1 MYNYSGDFMRTIK
14 SNVANEII
22 IKNSR
27 FICLFM
33 KINSTDIS
41 NILDNIKEEY
51 PKATHYC
58 YAYVYN
64 DIQRFSDDGEP
75 GGTAG
80 MPMLNVLLKEEL
92 SNVLCVVIRYFGGI
106 KLGAGGL
113 VRAYTKSVTECLK
126 VTDLMELEEGYKL
139 RLKFN
144 YNDEKQIKYLLK
156 DSNVLNE
163 KYDLDVEYT
172 VLVNNEIFNNIK
184 NYNYEILEK
193 TYIEKSS
200 VLCQIVLVKDFDK
213 NVRG

>member
-1 MYNYSGDFMRTIK
+1 MKTIK
-14 SNVANEII
+14 ANNTNEII

-27 FICLFM
+27 FICILM
-33 KINSTDIS
+33 KINNSDIS
-41 NILDNIKEEY
+41 NILNKIKEEY

-58 YAYVYN
+58 YGYVYN

-80 MPMLNVLLKEEL
+80 MPILNVLLKEKL
-92 SNVLCVVIRYFGGI
+92 SNVLCIVIRYFGGI

-126 VTDLMELEEGYKL
+126 ITDLIDLEEGFKTKI
-139 RLKFN
+139 KFN

-156 DSNVLNE
+156 DSIILDE
-163 KYDLDVEYT
+163 KYNLDIEYT
-172 VLVNNEIFNNIK
+172 VLVNNDILNTLNS
-184 NYNYEILEK
+184 YNYEIIEK

-200 VLCQIVLVKDFDK
+200 NL
-213 NVRG
+213 

>member
-1 MYNYSGDFMRTIK
+1 MRTIK
-14 SNVANEII
+14 NNTINEII

-27 FICLFM
+27 FICLLI
-33 KINSTDIS
+33 KINSVDI
-41 NILDNIKEEY
+41 NDILDKIKSDY

-58 YAYVYN
+58 YAYLYN
-64 DIQRFSDDGEP
+64 DIQRFNDDGEP

-126 VTDLMELEEGYKL
+126 VTDLMDLEEGYKV

-144 YNDEKQIKYLLK
+144 YNDEKQVKYLLK
-156 DSNVLNE
+156 DSTILNE
-163 KYDLDVEYT
+163 KYDLDVEYL
-172 VLVNNEIFNNIK
+172 VLVNNDVLDNLK
-184 NYNYEILEK
+184 NYKYEIIEK

-200 VLCQIVLVKDFDK
+200 I
-213 NVRG
+213 N

>member
-1 MYNYSGDFMRTIK
+1 MRTIK
-14 SNVANEII
+14 NNTINEII

-27 FICLFM
+27 FICLLI
-33 KINSTDIS
+33 KINSVDI
-41 NILDNIKEEY
+41 NDILDKIKSDY

-58 YAYVYN
+58 YAYLYN
-64 DIQRFSDDGEP
+64 DIQRFNDDGEP

-126 VTDLMELEEGYKL
+126 VTDLMDLEEGYKV

-144 YNDEKQIKYLLK
+144 YNDEKQVKYLLK
-156 DSNVLNE
+156 DSTVLNE
-163 KYDLDVEYT
+163 KYDLDVEYL
-172 VLVNNEIFNNIK
+172 VLVNNDVLDNLK
-184 NYNYEILEK
+184 NYKYEIIEK

-200 VLCQIVLVKDFDK
+200 I
-213 NVRG
+213 N

>member
-1 MYNYSGDFMRTIK
+1 MRTIK
-14 SNVANEII
+14 KNTINEII

-27 FICLFM
+27 FICLLI
-33 KINSTDIS
+33 KINSVDI
-41 NILDNIKEEY
+41 NDILDKIKSDY

-58 YAYVYN
+58 YAYLYN
-64 DIQRFSDDGEP
+64 DIQRFNDDGEP

-80 MPMLNVLLKEEL
+80 MPILNVLLKEEL

-126 VTDLMELEEGYKL
+126 VTDLMDLEEGYKV

-144 YNDEKQIKYLLK
+144 YNDEKQVKYLLK
-156 DSNVLNE
+156 DSTVLNE
-163 KYDLDVEYT
+163 KYDLDVEYL
-172 VLVNNEIFNNIK
+172 VLVNNDVLDNLK
-184 NYNYEILEK
+184 NYKYEIIEK

-200 VLCQIVLVKDFDK
+200 I
-213 NVRG
+213 N

>member
-1 MYNYSGDFMRTIK
+1 MRTIK
-14 SNVANEII
+14 SNMTNEII

-27 FICLFM
+27 FICVFM

-41 NILDNIKEEY
+41 NILDKIKEEY

-80 MPMLNVLLKEEL
+80 MPMLNVLVKEEL

-126 VTDLMELEEGYKL
+126 VTDMMDLEEGYKI

-144 YNDEKQIKYLLK
+144 YNDEKQVKYLLK
-156 DSNVLNE
+156 EATILNE

-172 VLVNNEIFNNIK
+172 VLVNNETFNNLK
-184 NYNYEILEK
+184 NYNYEIIEK

-200 VLCQIVLVKDFDK
+200 
-213 NVRG
+213 N

>member
-1 MYNYSGDFMRTIK
+1 MRTIK

-33 KINSTDIS
+33 KINSTDIN

-200 VLCQIVLVKDFDK
+200 T
-213 NVRG
+213 

>member
-1 MYNYSGDFMRTIK
+1 MRTIK
-14 SNVANEII
+14 SNMTNEII

-27 FICLFM
+27 FICVFM

-41 NILDNIKEEY
+41 NILDRIKEEY

-80 MPMLNVLLKEEL
+80 MPMLNVLVKEEL

-126 VTDLMELEEGYKL
+126 VTDMMDLEEGYKI

-144 YNDEKQIKYLLK
+144 YNDEKQVKYLLK
-156 DSNVLNE
+156 QATILNE

-172 VLVNNEIFNNIK
+172 VLVNNEIFDKIK
-184 NYNYEILEK
+184 NYNYEIIEK

-200 VLCQIVLVKDFDK
+200 
-213 NVRG
+213 N

>member
-1 MYNYSGDFMRTIK
+1 MYNWIGDFMRTIK
-14 SNVANEII
+14 NNTANEII

-27 FICLFM
+27 FICLFI
-33 KINSTDIS
+33 KISSDDVS
-41 NILDNIKEEY
+41 SILDNIRNTY

-58 YAYVYN
+58 YGYIYN
-64 DIQRFSDDGEP
+64 EIQRFNDDGEP

-80 MPMLNVLLKEEL
+80 MPILNVLLKEEL

-126 VTDLMELEEGYKL
+126 VTDLLELEEGYKIN
-139 RLKFN
+139 LKFN
-144 YNDEKQIKYLLK
+144 YNDEKQVKYLLK

-163 KYDLDVEYT
+163 KYELDVVYE
-172 VLVNNEIFNNIK
+172 VLVNKDILDTLS
-184 NYNYEILEK
+184 NYNVNIIEK

-200 VLCQIVLVKDFDK
+200 
-213 NVRG
+213 NY

>member
-14 SNVANEII
+14 KNVANEII

-163 KYDLDVEYT
+163 KYDLDIEYT

-200 VLCQIVLVKDFDK
+200 T
-213 NVRG
+213 

>member
-1 MYNYSGDFMRTIK
+1 MRTIK
-14 SNVANEII
+14 SNMANEII

-41 NILDNIKEEY
+41 SILDRIKEEY

-126 VTDLMELEEGYKL
+126 VTDMMDLEEGYKI

-144 YNDEKQIKYLLK
+144 YNDEKQVKYLLK
-156 DSNVLNE
+156 EATILNE
-163 KYDLDVEYT
+163 KYDLDVEYIA
-172 VLVNNEIFNNIK
+172 LVNNKVFDTLK
-184 NYNYEILEK
+184 NYNYEIIEK

-200 VLCQIVLVKDFDK
+200 
-213 NVRG
+213 N